1 MTTAAEKVQARITG
15 TGSYLPEKIL
25 TNADLEKIVDTNDEW
40 IVSRTGMKERRIA
53 SDDETNSYMGTEAA
67 KVALK
72 EASLSVDDIDLIL
85 FATVTPDYMFPS
97 TACLVQKNLKATNAA
112 AFDMQA
118 TCSGYIYA
126 LATAKAYIESGLYRN
141 ILVIASDKLSS
152 FIDYSDRSTCILFG
166 DGAASCV
173 VSGSGK
179 GLLISNAALGADG
192 SLSDIIKVPAGGSRK
207 PASIE
212 TVEAKEHYIKMEGR
226 EVYKHAVRRME
237 AASLESLRQ
246 VGITES
252 DISYLIPHQA
262 NLRIIEGLAK
272 RFQIG
277 KEKVYVTI
285 HKYGNTSA
293 SSCGIALH
301 ELMNEKKLDL
311 GKRILLVAFGS
322 GLTWGASVLTVTD
335 K

>member
-1 MTTAAEKVQARITG
+1 MTTAAEKIQARITG
-15 TGSYLPEKIL
+15 TGSYLPKKVL

-53 SDDETNSYMGTEAA
+53 DDNETNSYMGTEAA
-67 KVALK
+67 RVALE
-72 EASLSVDDIDLIL
+72 EANLPAEEIDLIL
-85 FATVTPDYMFPS
+85 FATVTPDFMFPS
-97 TACLVQKNLKATNAA
+97 TACLVQKNIKATKAA

-126 LATAKAYIESGLYRN
+126 LATAKAYVESGLYKN
-141 ILVIASDKLSS
+141 VLVIASEKLSS
-152 FIDYSDRSTCILFG
+152 FTDYTDRGTCVLFG

-173 VSGSGK
+173 VSSSGK
-179 GLLISNAALGADG
+179 GLLISNAVLGADG
-192 SLSDIIKVPAGGSRK
+192 GLSEILKVPAGGSKK

-212 TVEAKEHYIKMEGR
+212 TVEGKEHYIKMEGR

-237 AASLESLRQ
+237 AASIESLKQ

-272 RFQIG
+272 RFQVG
-277 KEKVYVTI
+277 KDKVYITI

-301 ELMNEKKLDL
+301 ELMNEKKLDQ
-311 GKRILLVAFGS
+311 GKRILLVAFGG